1 MAASHSLAR
10 PTSNIESSNLAW
22 ISHLGG
28 RWKFQLIFFRDS
40 CHQLSTADN
49 SCQKLM
55 KIKIN
60 LESWNLAKISPI
72 ECTWKFQSNFIHISC
87 HQLSTAVNS
96 WLQVLKADENE
107 NPPRK
112 LKFGTYINFS
122 VHMKISVYFFFIA
135 AVISCQ
141 QLKTGD
147 ENENQPRA
155 EIWYMYY
162 LKGVYKTSCSKF
174 SVSAVISYQ
183 QLSTIV
189 KNRWKKINLKSSNLA
204 HILPLG

>member
-1 MAASHSLAR
+1 MEINLTFWMRLVLKKGWSDVLLNSGLSTSQAVPGLALVSPGVRRPASVRLASHSLAR
-10 PTSNIESSNLAW
+10 LPSNLESSNLAW

-72 ECTWKFQSNFIHISC
+72 ECTWKFQSNIIHISC

-96 WLQVLKADENE
+96 WWQLIKVDE
-107 NPPRK
+107 
-112 LKFGTYINFS
+112 I
-122 VHMKISVYFFFIA
+122 
-135 AVISCQ
+135 
-141 QLKTGD
+141 
-147 ENENQPRA
+147 
-155 EIWYMYY
+155 
-162 LKGVYKTSCSKF
+162 
-174 SVSAVISYQ
+174 
-183 QLSTIV
+183 
-189 KNRWKKINLKSSNLA
+189 KN
-204 HILPLG
+204 